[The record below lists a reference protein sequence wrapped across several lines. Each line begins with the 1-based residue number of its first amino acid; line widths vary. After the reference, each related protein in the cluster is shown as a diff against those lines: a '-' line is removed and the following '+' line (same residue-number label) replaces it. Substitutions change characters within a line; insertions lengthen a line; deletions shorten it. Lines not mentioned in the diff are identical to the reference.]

1 MESFIQLKNK
11 KEISVYDYNE
21 VQEILDE
28 KVSKV
33 EMGEKKQIFW
43 VEIRNL
49 TQSNWEAD
57 QISANLKKDNG
68 IEVKF

>member
-1 MESFIQLKNK
+1 MYELQQGEVKN
-11 KEISVYDYNE
+11 EIE
-21 VQEILDE
+21 R
-28 KVSKV
+28 KVNQV

-49 TQSNWEAD
+49 TETNWEAD
-57 QISANLKKDNG
+57 EISASLKKENG